1 MNKNRRFRP
10 FGRGLNPFGRGFGRR
25 RQADLIPKI
34 YTIVRVTHLPATV
47 VFLIKAFLLDSR
59 SLTREL
65 VAYKN
70 LTRYGEINA

>member
-1 MNKNRRFRP
+1 MLEWIIYYREDSKEIDINN
-10 FGRGLNPFGRGFGRR
+10 
-25 RQADLIPKI
+25 DLIPKI
-34 YTIVRVTHLPATV
+34 YTIVRETHQPATV

-70 LTRYGEINA
+70 LRRYGEINA

>member
-1 MNKNRRFRP
+1 MIQIRI
-10 FGRGLNPFGRGFGRR
+10 
-25 RQADLIPKI
+25 DLIPKI